1 MAKTIT
7 FSLSTRSIG
16 KAIKELEE
24 YKKSV
29 ERKTQELARRVAEL
43 LETKVSEGFG
53 SASADIYFN
62 KESSF
67 KDAPDCTIGMDGDG
81 NSYVVWSSGDDAIF
95 VEFGTGVYHNGSA
108 GSSPHPQGEKLGFTI
123 GSYEKGLG
131 KRKTWGFKRD
141 GVVYLTHGI
150 PAAMPMYNAA
160 QAVAQEIESIAKEV
174 FAS

>member
-1 MAKTIT
+1 MGKTIT
-7 FSLSTRSIG
+7 FSLSTSSIA
-16 KAIKELEE
+16 KAVQELKEYRE
-24 YKKSV
+24 SI

-53 SASADIYFN
+53 GASADIYFN
-62 KESSF
+62 KEASESES
-67 KDAPDCTIGMDGDG
+67 PDCTIGTDGDG
-81 NSYVVWSSGDDAIF
+81 NSYIVWAKGDDAIF
-95 VEFGTGVYHNGSA
+95 VEFGTGVYYNGSA
-108 GSSPHPQGEKLGFTI
+108 GSSPHPKGAELGFTI
-123 GSYEKGLG
+123 GSYGKGLG